1 MIQVPG
7 GAFQTFSG
15 KAMAQTELAVYLGE
29 FKGNFFDRKF
39 ISKKKNYYS
48 SSLNWG
54 NNFHER
60 TTKIHAALN
69 TLLSLLSTKVSF

>member
-39 ISKKKNYYS
+39 ISKKK
-48 SSLNWG
+48 
-54 NNFHER
+54 
-60 TTKIHAALN
+60 
-69 TLLSLLSTKVSF
+69 LLQLKFKLGK